1 MKYRT
6 VRVLVLVL
14 GSVCTVG
21 AQAVGPQER
30 PFDPLRQIT
39 TGFPKSIELKNKGK
53 LLEFC
58 PDNTCHGFV
67 AKGGVAVTTLKD
79 SAYLYVYFFS
89 DYTYLE
95 DWRATDGAR
104 STAERVLSKP
114 DYRSCKK
121 DTSRESARCVLLDLA
136 HSGRIKL
143 IFVRY
148 DEGQR
153 NVVPEDLA
161 TEIADKASA
170 PNQ

>member
-6 VRVLVLVL
+6 ICGLVV
-14 GSVCTVG
+14 SVASACAVG
-21 AQAVGPQER
+21 AQTAGPQQT

-58 PDNTCHGFV
+58 PDNTCDGFITQESV
-67 AKGGVAVTTLKD
+67 PLPTLRD
-79 SAYLYVYFFS
+79 FAYLYIYFFS

-104 STAERVLSKP
+104 NTAERVLSKP
-114 DYRSCKK
+114 EYRNCKK
-121 DTSRESARCVLLDLA
+121 DTSRESARCILLDLA
-136 HSGRIKL
+136 QNGKIKL

-148 DEGQR
+148 DENQR
-153 NVVPEDLA
+153 NVVPRNLA
-161 TEIADKASA
+161 GEIADKASS
-170 PNQ
+170 PRQ